1 MHHPG
6 PSGGDIINPDACG
19 EVNAEA
25 IQQVLAAKW
34 ALDVINNQSR
44 HTELKIGK
52 TFQKYSPFNI
62 QPPGL
67 LAFGIGACINQA
79 LGPNCQLKLYT
90 LVLHWLLVMWVLG

>member
-1 MHHPG
+1 MTIFTGVLVNMHHPG

-52 TFQKYSPFNI
+52 TFQ
-62 QPPGL
+62 
-67 LAFGIGACINQA
+67 
-79 LGPNCQLKLYT
+79 
-90 LVLHWLLVMWVLG
+90 

>member
-1 MHHPG
+1 MIIFIGVLVNMHHPG

-52 TFQKYSPFNI
+52 TFQKLSPFNI
-62 QPPGL
+62 D
-67 LAFGIGACINQA
+67 CN
-79 LGPNCQLKLYT
+79 
-90 LVLHWLLVMWVLG
+90 